1 MEYREPSS
9 ASRSQLDERLA
20 AHDYEA
26 AAEAVIAL
34 SLDDPDGAW
43 VQERVVALTSH
54 ASPAVRAAAVLALGH
69 LARLHPELPS
79 TAAAAAV
86 RGADVPVGRAKDALD
101 DISAFSE
108 DQRGGTASQG
118 ASGPSLRHHTRALD
132 DEKEAVMEL
141 PALQQLMAAYLHQD
155 WDLDYDT
162 DEETIRAFVLETP
175 DVASDLPREI
185 SDVLSTVSAEADVE
199 ALLVSLGCQVDPSPT
214 SNGSYRTWLTE
225 LAAYAREALE
235 RGGTAS

>member
-69 LARLHPELPS
+69 LARHPELPS

-86 RGADVPVGRAKDALD
+86 RGADVPVGRAKD
-101 DISAFSE
+101 
-108 DQRGGTASQG
+108 
-118 ASGPSLRHHTRALD
+118 ALD

-162 DEETIRAFVLETP
+162 DEATIRAFVLETP